1 MATKRTENLP
11 PLDLGD
17 LGDPC
22 KAWRQALL
30 SKIAGED
37 VGV

>member
-11 PLDLGD
+11 PLD

-37 VGV
+37 VGI